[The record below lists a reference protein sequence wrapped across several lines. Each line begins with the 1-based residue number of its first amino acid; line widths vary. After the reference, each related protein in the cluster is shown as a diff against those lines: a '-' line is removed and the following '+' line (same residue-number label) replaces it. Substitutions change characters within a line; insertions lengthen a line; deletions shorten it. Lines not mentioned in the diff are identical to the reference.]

1 MMTESSRSYWAGAE
15 QGRLVLQRCGRC
27 GRIRHY
33 PQLLCDVCYSFD
45 VEDVEASG
53 SGTVHTWTVAHH
65 AFHPS
70 VASEIPYV
78 LVTVDMDEGVRVLG
92 RFRGG
97 DDLHLGLP
105 VRITFE
111 RGADG
116 VPLPVFL
123 PA

>member
-1 MMTESSRSYWAGAE
+1 MMTESARSYWEGAA

-33 PQLLCDVCYSFD
+33 PQLLCGVCYSFD

-53 SGTVHTWTVAHH
+53 DGTVHTWTVAHH
-65 AFHPS
+65 AFHPA
-70 VASEIPYV
+70 VTSEIPYV

-92 RFRGG
+92 RFRSG
-97 DDLHLGLP
+97 DLRLGLP
-105 VRITFE
+105 VRIVFE